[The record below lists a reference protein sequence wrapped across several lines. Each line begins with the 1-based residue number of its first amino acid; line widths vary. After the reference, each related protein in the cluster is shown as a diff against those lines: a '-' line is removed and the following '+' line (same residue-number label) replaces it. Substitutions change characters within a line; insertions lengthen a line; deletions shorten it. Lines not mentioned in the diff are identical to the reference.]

1 MGMRFRHNTNMA
13 NDNFSSLLSST
24 LVMEIDAFIH
34 RNGGDYAAWVVGMT
48 ADADTALKAHGV
60 DRARHKV
67 FTLNALTDK
76 RAGSVVG
83 YFAAKGCV
91 AGKQEDSGFLYCY
104 RRAFNTTP

>member
-1 MGMRFRHNTNMA
+1 MP

-34 RNGGDYAAWVVGMT
+34 RNGGDYPAWVVGLT
-48 ADADTALKAHGV
+48 GDLDEALKAHGV
-60 DRARHKV
+60 DRGKHKV

-76 RAGSVVG
+76 RAGLIVE
-83 YFAAKGCV
+83 YFTAKGCT
-91 AGKQEDSGFLYCY
+91 AGRQEGAGFVYAY